1 MINPCLAVVVV
12 SLDANTP
19 IDTVLDNGAE
29 IIGAQIRG
37 ILASV
42 ARTNMRFFELL
53 VRHGEDDHNAA
64 CPISDNDLHGHPQ

>member
-1 MINPCLAVVVV
+1 MPVIVM
-12 SLDANTP
+12 SLDANTR
-19 IDTVLDNGAE
+19 IGTMLDNGAE

-42 ARTNMRFFELL
+42 ARTNMRFFELP

-64 CPISDNDLHGHPQ
+64 RPISDNDLHGHPQ